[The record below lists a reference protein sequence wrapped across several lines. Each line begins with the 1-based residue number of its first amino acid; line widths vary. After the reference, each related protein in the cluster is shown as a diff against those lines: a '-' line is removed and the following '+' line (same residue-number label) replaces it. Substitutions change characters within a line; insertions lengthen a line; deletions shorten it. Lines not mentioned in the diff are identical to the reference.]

1 MPSYYKDMTVTQC
14 SDKYGIPT
22 STLRHRLAQGIDVE
36 DAISM
41 KKFSRIK

>member
-22 STLRHRLAQGIDVE
+22 STLRHRLAQGLDAE